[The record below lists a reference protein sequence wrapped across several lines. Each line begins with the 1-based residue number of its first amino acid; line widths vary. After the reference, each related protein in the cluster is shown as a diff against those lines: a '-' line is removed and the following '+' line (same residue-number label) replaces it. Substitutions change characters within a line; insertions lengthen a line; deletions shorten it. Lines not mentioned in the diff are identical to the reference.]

1 VIKVIGL
8 SAIIATVIP
17 VAAAQQAPVTDAEL
31 RSGYCFAVLA
41 HRVADLQQAQRLME
55 DRMGRPPNADAL
67 ARHNQTLSEF
77 RRVLDHQVNNYDRF
91 QAHLLA
97 SKTLQNGGAFSQATA
112 RGEADYDQCQDELSH
127 HNCTPPA
134 FENHLGMGKGD
145 PLCTWN

>member
-55 DRMGRPPNADAL
+55 DRMGRPPNAEAL
-67 ARHNQTLSEF
+67 ARQNESLFEF
-77 RRVLDHQVNNYDRF
+77 RRVLDHEVQLRSVPGSFAR
-91 QAHLLA
+91 
-97 SKTLQNGGAFSQATA
+97 KQNIAKGRYFLTGDGA
-112 RGEADYDQCQDELSH
+112 GEADYAQCQDELSH